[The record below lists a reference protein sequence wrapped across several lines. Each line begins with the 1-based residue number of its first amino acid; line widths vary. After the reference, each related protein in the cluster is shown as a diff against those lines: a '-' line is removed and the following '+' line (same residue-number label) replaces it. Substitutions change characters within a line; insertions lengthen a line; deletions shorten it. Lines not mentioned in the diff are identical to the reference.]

1 MNESSP
7 VDQDAPA
14 ATDAA
19 ATTLR
24 CLVVLVHFIIGL
36 LLIGLSLWSQYFRVF
51 LFPLIPCLGLG
62 WMMAAA
68 ALHSGQPGLANV
80 TRFWH
85 VLHLVGAALLAALG
99 LFMVWPSSPEH
110 TPHAVGA
117 VLAPAFGGVM
127 LVVSGVGG
135 GISIFSLLMI
145 RRLPPRSGAERD
157 RATRAALFLAVGA
170 IAFTAAAAGAQ
181 QLF

>member
-7 VDQDAPA
+7 VDQYATA
-14 ATDAA
+14 ATGEAD
-19 ATTLR
+19 TKLR

-62 WMMAAA
+62 WMLAAA

-80 TRFWH
+80 ARFWH
-85 VLHLVGAALLAALG
+85 VLHLLGAALLAALG
-99 LFMVWPSSPEH
+99 LFMVWPSGPD

-117 VLAPAFGGVM
+117 VLAPAFGCMM